1 MAAAAKGKRAVA
13 PLAQAVPA
21 DLLDLIGRARL
32 VTDLDQAADLLDVLI
47 RVPGVTAAVLVPPGA
62 SLPPIPSGSAAWP
75 LGSGSNA
82 SVLIVDV
89 AADSAAIV
97 RDRVNSFATAL
108 DGALRRAPQ
117 RREGDRPG
125 EDSAQVARSLQAVLD
140 GVPALVLTVRP
151 DCAFAA
157 GTARTGRLVDL
168 MSAEIAE
175 TGVLALVHPADR
187 ELAAAVFRAA
197 LEGAEPASP
206 LELRVRTPDDQWASL
221 RVGVHSL
228 VDNPDVHGVVWYALD
243 EPPGAA
249 SDEFLRNVS
258 HLLRTPLTAVIS
270 FAELLADEEDLDERP
285 REFVR
290 AVQRN
295 AERLRMLAE
304 DVLQLVR
311 LESGAV
317 RLSTGPVPVGDLLTL
332 VSATVQSS
340 ASSAGVHLR
349 IDAGEGLPLSG
360 DEAWLQRAL
369 ETVLE
374 RAIRVSPAGAEVGVT
389 ARTEGAGWLIRVRDT
404 GPRAV
409 EDEVALSAG
418 RLVRRHAG
426 ESSQAH
432 HLGFELLIARAAV
445 NRHGGRI
452 VADSPGGIGAVVDIW
467 LPASTHY

>member
-1 MAAAAKGKRAVA
+1 MAAEDVGAVA
-13 PLAQAVPA
+13 QPRAPGTVSA
-21 DLLDLIGRARL
+21 DLIDLIGQARL
-32 VTDLDQAADLLDVLI
+32 VVDLDQAADLLDVLAA
-47 RVPGVTAAVLVPPGA
+47 VPGVNAAVLVPPGA
-62 SLPPIPSGSAAWP
+62 TLPPIPLSSAAWP
-75 LGSGSNA
+75 LGSGANA
-82 SVLIVDV
+82 GVLIVDV
-89 AADSAAIV
+89 GIEASAGIAERVGTFAA
-97 RDRVNSFATAL
+97 AL

-117 RREGDRPG
+117 RRAGDRPG
-125 EDSAQVARSLQAVLD
+125 EDAEQRARSLQAVLD

-151 DCAFAA
+151 DCAFTA
-157 GTARTGRLVDL
+157 GTGRTEQLVEL

-175 TGVLALVHPADR
+175 AGVLALVHPADR

-197 LEGAEPASP
+197 IDGEEPAGP
-206 LELRVRTPDDQWASL
+206 LELRVRTPDDQWSSL

-228 VDNPDVHGVVWYALD
+228 IDHPDVHGVVWYALD

-249 SDEFLRNVS
+249 SDEFLRTVA

-285 REFVR
+285 RQFVE

-311 LESGAV
+311 LETGAV
-317 RLSTGPVPVGDLLTL
+317 RLKTAAIPVGELLTL
-332 VSATVQSS
+332 VTGTVQPI
-340 ASSAGVHLR
+340 ATAAGVKLR
-349 IDAGEGLPLSG
+349 IEAAAGPPLSG
-360 DEAWLQRAL
+360 DEAWLQRVL

-374 RAIRVSPAGAEVGVT
+374 RAIRASAAGAEVCVS
-389 ARTEGAGWLIRVRDT
+389 AGPESHGWSIEVRDT

-418 RLVRRHAG
+418 RLVRRHSG
-426 ESSQAH
+426 ESALAH
-432 HLGFELLIARAAV
+432 HFGFELLIARAAV

-452 VADSPGGIGAVVDIW
+452 IADSPSGVGEVVQIW
-467 LPASTHY
+467 LPASPPR